1 LGIAPD
7 AVVLLALANPRPQKR
22 LHALP
27 GIIAALQARDPQQR
41 AVHLIVAGEASA
53 QSEAAQRA
61 LAELQAELARYQLAE
76 HAHLVGLVTDTAGLL
91 AESDVLVSP
100 SEHEGLSLAHLEALA
115 AGVPVVATGDG
126 GTREL
131 AAECPRLR
139 HLPVT
144 SSADTFAQEILE
156 LAATQDSVSAA
167 VIDRHYSASRMAAQ
181 YARLYEP
188 ALARNAP
195 RRKRSGILLV
205 TNNFSLGGAQ
215 SSARRLLLGL
225 KAAGVSV
232 RAVTIE
238 EQPEYPTLGRAALR
252 DAGVEVLALPPP
264 HDWEPERAV
273 RLLLEAIEEQPPEAV
288 VLWNVIAVHKLLIA
302 DGLLD
307 TPLFDVSPGEMY
319 FASLQ
324 RYFATSRQPGLPYRD
339 ARAYGARLSGIVVK
353 YAAEAAIAGQLLG
366 CPVHV
371 IPNGV
376 DASATPRA
384 RNSQAPLS
392 IGTAV
397 RIHPDKRL
405 DELLSAVRLAAP
417 ALPPFVLRIAGGAD
431 RGADAYAAELRHK
444 SADLPIE
451 WLGELSDSRAFLDML
466 DVFAL
471 VAEPAG
477 CPNASL
483 EAMARGLPVVATD
496 VGGMREQI
504 EPNVTGKLVGRADAN
519 AFAAA
524 LVDLGKDAPLRQRLG
539 NAALERTRQ
548 LFSLERMVTAYR
560 EVCID
565 QRPSAPPMLST
576 RPHTSS
582 SDWCTPG

>member
-1 LGIAPD
+1 
-7 AVVLLALANPRPQKR
+7 
-22 LHALP
+22 
-27 GIIAALQARDPQQR
+27 
-41 AVHLIVAGEASA
+41 
-53 QSEAAQRA
+53 
-61 LAELQAELARYQLAE
+61 
-76 HAHLVGLVTDTAGLL
+76 
-91 AESDVLVSP
+91 
-100 SEHEGLSLAHLEALA
+100 
-115 AGVPVVATGDG
+115 
-126 GTREL
+126 
-131 AAECPRLR
+131 
-139 HLPVT
+139 
-144 SSADTFAQEILE
+144 
-156 LAATQDSVSAA
+156 
-167 VIDRHYSASRMAAQ
+167 
-181 YARLYEP
+181 
-188 ALARNAP
+188 
-195 RRKRSGILLV
+195 
-205 TNNFSLGGAQ
+205 
-215 SSARRLLLGL
+215 
-225 KAAGVSV
+225 
-232 RAVTIE
+232 
-238 EQPEYPTLGRAALR
+238 
-252 DAGVEVLALPPP
+252 
-264 HDWEPERAV
+264 
-273 RLLLEAIEEQPPEAV
+273 
-288 VLWNVIAVHKLLIA
+288 
-302 DGLLD
+302 
-307 TPLFDVSPGEMY
+307 
-319 FASLQ
+319 
-324 RYFATSRQPGLPYRD
+324 
-339 ARAYGARLSGIVVK
+339 
-353 YAAEAAIAGQLLG
+353 LLG

-451 WLGELSDSRAFLDML
+451 WLGELSDSCAFLDML
-466 DVFAL
+466 DLFVL

-483 EAMARGLPVVATD
+483 EAMARGLPEVATD

-524 LVDLGKDAPLRQRLG
+524 LVELGKDAPLRQRLG
-539 NAALERTRQ
+539 NAALERMRQ